1 MTTIAIT
8 SEQANIELVHSLV
21 EAGKSRRAIIAETGL
36 KERFVKTHMKGAVKG
51 AAIVKAPK
59 ITRPN
64 KLNQAAEQAY
74 VLAIR
79 PQGCKDY
86 ELRAIAKDVYGTKR
100 DEERGTIVAAYNS
113 DTLYSIKKR
122 VIELSVDQITAE
134 GEPVNPQ
141 FVMDWVCDERPTAS
155 RVALETAAL
164 ELSSRL
170 DDLISDFMED
180 FMVEPEADTLSMTEA
195 QSKQRYA
202 VRRHLLKLA
211 LPEVALSGEP
221 LSVLLKRSESCTDGL
236 EATQDLP
243 EVQTL
248 IQYYNTSENASESV
262 LACFEADFAHMD
274 TGSTDAFLD
283 AAELDDVFADIEIGV
298 ASSVADNSY
307 ILIDS
312 NTGITYTPSSQT
324 ETQRDEEEDFRD
336 LIGPSFDIT
345 QYTKPEG
352 RAKHEHRPV

>member
-21 EAGKSRRAIIAETGL
+21 EAGKSRRTIIAETGL
-36 KERFVKTHMKGAVKG
+36 PERFVKEHMKGAVKG

-155 RVALETAAL
+155 RVALESAAL
-164 ELSSRL
+164 ELSTRL
-170 DDLISDFMED
+170 DDLISDFMSEY
-180 FMVEPEADTLSMTEA
+180 MVEPEADTLSMTEA

-211 LPEVALSGEP
+211 LPEVALNGEP
-221 LSVLLKRSESCTDGL
+221 LSVLLKRSESCTDEL

-243 EVQTL
+243 AVQTP

-283 AAELDDVFADIEIGV
+283 AAEQDDVFADIEIATAAIVTDKSYTGV
-298 ASSVADNSY
+298 DVGTYSV
-307 ILIDS
+307 
-312 NTGITYTPSSQT
+312 YTPSSQAD
-324 ETQRDEEEDFRD
+324 TQRDEEEGFPD
-336 LIGPSFDIT
+336 LVGSSFDIT
-345 QYTKPEG
+345 KYLKPEG
-352 RAKHEHRPV
+352 RAKHEQRPV